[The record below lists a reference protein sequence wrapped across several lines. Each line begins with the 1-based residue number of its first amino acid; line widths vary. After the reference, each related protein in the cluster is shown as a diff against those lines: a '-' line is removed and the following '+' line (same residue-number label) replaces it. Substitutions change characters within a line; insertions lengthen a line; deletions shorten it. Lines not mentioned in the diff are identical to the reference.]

1 MKYELTIPGEP
12 VTKARP
18 RVTQGGFT
26 YTPAKTKNYETFV
39 RELFYSQHGQVMME
53 GAIRAEIMAYFPI
66 PKSAAKKLQALM
78 ATEQYPHTKSRD
90 ADNVAKSVLDA
101 LNGIAY
107 KDDSQIADLDIKKRY
122 SERPR
127 VTLVLSKIENGGNP
141 NEYNNQQIRLT

>member
-1 MKYELTIPGEP
+1 MTYNLTIPGEP

-39 RELFYSQHGQVMME
+39 RELFFAQYGQVMMD
-53 GAIRAEIMAYFPI
+53 GAIRAEIVAYFPI
-66 PKSAAKKLQALM
+66 PKSTTKKLQALM

-107 KDDSQIADLDIKKRY
+107 KDDSQIADLDVKKRY

-127 VTLVLSKIENGGNP
+127 VTLILTKIEIGGQR
-141 NEYNNQQIRLT
+141 NEIYNEQIGLT